1 MELIDKAEILAEIKK
16 IKERIGSNAFL
27 SEYEKGINFGREDV
41 CDDIIYSLNNLE
53 VKVKIE
59 ESEQNE
65 DIEQYARNE
74 ADKFASKEYEY
85 HNDIRLLSKGFYWGC
100 KAGANWQEQQIKK
113 RAIYG
118 IVAGRVK
125 DEVFVASRWFKDDKL
140 KPAEDIKLIII
151 KK

>member
-1 MELIDKAEILAEIKK
+1 MTDKEKLDKLVAEIKRRY
-16 IKERIGSNAFL
+16 KECKGATPATEYQELLDLIASMEEEPV
-27 SEYEKGINFGREDV
+27 SE
-41 CDDIIYSLNNLE
+41 NL
-53 VKVKIE
+53 K
-59 ESEQNE
+59 QFE
-65 DIEQYARNE
+65 DIELYARNE

-113 RAIYG
+113 SAIYG